1 MIYVFVGPT
10 LAKTEP
16 QLAVP
21 GVRVRPPARHGDL
34 FDSALHSGDTVV
46 LIDGV
51 YHQALA
57 LRHKEILAA
66 MGRGISVIGAASI
79 GALRAAELAPFGM
92 LGVGTIYSSYVR
104 GEIDGDDE
112 VAVGQAPDGQW
123 DALTW
128 PIVNL
133 RQVLNLAQAAHVLD
147 EEQAAQLLE
156 ALRAVYYPQRT
167 TAAVWAV
174 CRCQGETDFAA
185 WLAGRLDQN
194 RHFGD
199 LKRAD
204 ALTAVHIALSGWAQ
218 PAETRPAP
226 AVWETTYFRRWSNT
240 FTRTTVDGLELAT
253 EDRLVYQQVFDPH
266 FRTRWTAYLEHRSLN
281 PADGPGLPLD
291 VHLAQLTGGDV
302 PAHQL
307 FHPPLDLRDEASV
320 ALLLEGESGQ
330 DRKAVARY
338 AAALARIH
346 RSRPGFSTDAV
357 RDHLTRQV
365 LLRVWQC
372 PRADFDAE
380 ASARGLVCGA
390 RAVEAAKRIVPGFL
404 DESSERM
411 EARHA
416 C

>member
-1 MIYVFVGPT
+1 MIHVFVGPT
-10 LAKTEP
+10 LPRSEP

-34 FDSALHSGDTVV
+34 FDSALRRGDTVV

-66 MGRGISVIGAASI
+66 MGRGVSMIGAASI

-92 LGVGTIYSSYVR
+92 LGVGAIYTSYIR

-112 VAVGQAPDGQW
+112 VAVGQAPDGEW

-128 PIVNL
+128 PVVNL
-133 RQVLNLAQAAHVLD
+133 RHVLHLAQAAEVVD
-147 EEQAAQLLE
+147 EERATHLLE

-174 CRCQGETDFAA
+174 CHRQGETDFAA

-194 RHFGD
+194 SHFGD

-204 ALTAVHIALSGWAQ
+204 ALIAVRTALTGWVQ
-218 PAETRPAP
+218 SAETRPAP
-226 AVWETTYFRRWSNT
+226 AAWETTYFRRWSNT
-240 FTRTTVDGLELAT
+240 FARTAADGLELAT
-253 EDRLVYQQVFDPH
+253 EDRLVYQQIFDPR
-266 FRTRWTAYLEHRSLN
+266 FRERWTAYLEHCSLN
-281 PADGPGLPLD
+281 PADGPGLPLE
-291 VHLAQLTGGDV
+291 VHLSQLTGGDL
-302 PAHQL
+302 PAHQV

-320 ALLLEGESGQ
+320 ALLMEGETEQ
-330 DRKAVARY
+330 DRQAVARY
-338 AAALARIH
+338 AAALAQIH

-357 RDHLTRQV
+357 RDDLTRQI

-372 PRADFDAE
+372 PEADFEAE
-380 ASARGLVCGA
+380 ASARGLGCGA
-390 RAVEAAKRIVPGFL
+390 GAVEAAKRIVPGFL
-404 DESSERM
+404 DESNERA
-411 EARHA
+411 EFGHA

>member
-1 MIYVFVGPT
+1 MIHVFVGPT

-21 GVRVRPPARHGDL
+21 GVRVCPPARHGDL
-34 FDSALHSGDTVV
+34 FDGALHAGDTVV
-46 LIDGV
+46 LVDGV

-66 MGRGISVIGAASI
+66 MGRGISMIGAASI
-79 GALRAAELAPFGM
+79 GALRAAELTPFGM
-92 LGVGTIYSSYVR
+92 LGVGTIYTSYVR

-128 PIVNL
+128 PVVNL
-133 RQVLNLAQAAHVLD
+133 RHVLHLAQAAHVLKQD
-147 EEQAAQLLE
+147 RAAHLLD

-167 TAAVWAV
+167 AAAVWAV
-174 CRCQGETDFAA
+174 CRRQGETDFAA

-204 ALTAVHIALSGWAQ
+204 ALTALRTALTGWAQ

-226 AVWETTYFRRWSNT
+226 AVWETTYFCRWSNT
-240 FTRTTVDGLELAT
+240 FARTTVDGLELAT
-253 EDRLVYQQVFDPH
+253 EDRLVYQQIFDPH
-266 FRTRWTAYLEHRSLN
+266 FRERWTAYLEHRSLN
-281 PADGPGLPLD
+281 PADGPVLPLD
-291 VHLAQLTGGDV
+291 VRLAQLTGGDV
-302 PAHQL
+302 PAHQV

-320 ALLLEGESGQ
+320 ALLMEGETEQ
-330 DRKAVARY
+330 DRQAVAQY
-338 AAALARIH
+338 AVALARIH

-357 RDHLTRQV
+357 RDDLTRQI

-372 PRADFDAE
+372 TEADFDAE
-380 ASARGLVCGA
+380 ASARGLGCGA

-404 DESSERM
+404 DESNERA
-411 EARHA
+411 EFGHA